1 MLEWIKN
8 KLKWL
13 AVAAALAGP
22 VFAVIGWT
30 DIDRVND
37 IASKGVDGDARITS
51 AVRKKGRKSGT
62 HYYVDLAWKD
72 AKGADQ
78 TAQEV
83 RVSTAMAG
91 RLFRDDRIVVD
102 RVRIKYLVDNPSKE
116 GLVLTDDVNEELDLD
131 RFMMWGGAVVAA
143 IGLLGCALMFGLI
156 GRLRQR
162 PPREELAGGPRTA
175 MGPPPLR

>member
-1 MLEWIKN
+1 MLEWIKG

-13 AVAAALAGP
+13 VVAAALAGP
-22 VFAVIGWT
+22 VFAFIGWT

-37 IASKGVDGDARITS
+37 IVAKGVEGDARITG
-51 AVRKKGRKSGT
+51 AVRKKGRRSGT
-62 HYYVDLAWKD
+62 NYYVDLAWKD

-83 RVSTAMAG
+83 RVSNAMAG

-102 RVRIKYLVDNPSKE
+102 RVRITYLADNPTKE
-116 GLVLTDDVNEELDLD
+116 GLVLTDDVNEELGLD
-131 RFMMWGGAVVAA
+131 RFMMWGGTVIGA
-143 IGLLGCALMFGLI
+143 IGLLGCALMFGLL

-162 PPREELAGGPRTA
+162 PAREDLAGGPRTA